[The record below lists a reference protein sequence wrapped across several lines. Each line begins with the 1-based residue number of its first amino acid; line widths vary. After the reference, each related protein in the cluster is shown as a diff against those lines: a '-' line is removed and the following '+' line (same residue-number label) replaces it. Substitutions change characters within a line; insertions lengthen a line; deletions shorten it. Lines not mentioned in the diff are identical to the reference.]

1 MDIELIAL
9 DLDGTLLDPGTR
21 IQPETISVL
30 DQFVASGGLV
40 VIDTGRPLPA
50 IYRILTDNGVL
61 PGKPYPHALIAEER
75 EIYLR
80 GSDGQFE
87 PLQPWNDEI
96 IAAEKALLPTARAI
110 AAKVEAELKDEGI
123 TGRVPDVAME
133 NERGFVERHFHRR
146 EHAERAR
153 ELAEAYLSDGIPL
166 RVVRN
171 NRLIAFRHRDIGKG
185 ILLARLAELLDVP
198 QSKVFAVGDS
208 HNDLC
213 MLDGR
218 FGFQSGTVAN
228 ADPEIQEV
236 IRQKGGPIAS
246 QPTSLGVAE
255 LVRGLMEGNSAR

>member
-1 MDIELIAL
+1 MRDHRQGARR
-9 DLDGTLLDPGTR
+9 GH
-21 IQPETISVL
+21 
-30 DQFVASGGLV
+30 
-40 VIDTGRPLPA
+40 
-50 IYRILTDNGVL
+50 
-61 PGKPYPHALIAEER
+61 GK
-75 EIYLR
+75 
-80 GSDGQFE
+80 Q
-87 PLQPWNDEI
+87 
-96 IAAEKALLPTARAI
+96 
-110 AAKVEAELKDEGI
+110 
-123 TGRVPDVAME
+123 
-133 NERGFVERHFHRR
+133 RGFVERHFHRGACQR
-146 EHAERAR
+146 PRAGR
-153 ELAEAYLSDGIPL
+153 GLPLSDGIPL

-236 IRQKGGPIAS
+236 IRQNGGPIAS

-255 LVRGLMEGNSAR
+255 LLRGLMEGNSAR